1 MRNKRRIFWIDN
13 SFQLDFVK
21 RVFGVMFLTSLIV
34 LGLVIYFNGGVT
46 IIPVDNTRRAIGVT
60 SEVLWPIIMLTVSIT
75 GIFSAVTVLYL
86 SVRVSHRI
94 AGPAYRMKKDIE
106 EMMKGD
112 WERSFQLRK
121 SDSLKDLASSLR
133 LLGQDIHR
141 RRCEMNRD
149 LLAFR
154 QAHSGNQ
161 PVPESAWDELLRKM
175 DANWG
180 K

>member
-13 SFQLDFVK
+13 SFQMDFVK
-21 RVFGVMFLTSLIV
+21 RVFGVMFLTSFIV
-34 LGLVIYFNGGVT
+34 LGLVIFFNDGLT
-46 IIPVDNTRRAIGVT
+46 IVPVDNTSRAIGVT
-60 SEVLWPIIMLTVSIT
+60 SEILWPIIMLTVSIT

-112 WERSFQLRK
+112 WERPFQLRK
-121 SDSLKDLASSLR
+121 NDSLQDLASSLR

-141 RRCEMNRD
+141 RQREMKRD

-154 QAHSGNQ
+154 QAHSAGQ
-161 PVPESAWDELLRKM
+161 PIPESAWDDLLRKM
-175 DANWG
+175 DTNWG